1 MSCVRACARFGCLV
15 RSGPEISSGHLP
27 FSLFVAGCFPF
38 SLESPPLPPTSYPT
52 LVGLIGI
59 YIYRERERKSCL
71 AQRVRERERELQS
84 RSTFQGSCMAM
95 TRDHK
100 PDLKDERA
108 RLENAV
114 GRVVFDGY
122 ANQCLFVQSEYAHA

>member
-1 MSCVRACARFGCLV
+1 M
-15 RSGPEISSGHLP
+15 
-27 FSLFVAGCFPF
+27 
-38 SLESPPLPPTSYPT
+38 
-52 LVGLIGI
+52 
-59 YIYRERERKSCL
+59 
-71 AQRVRERERELQS
+71 RERERELQS
-84 RSTFQGSCMAM
+84 RSTIQGSCMAM

>member
-1 MSCVRACARFGCLV
+1 MD
-15 RSGPEISSGHLP
+15 
-27 FSLFVAGCFPF
+27 
-38 SLESPPLPPTSYPT
+38 SPPNLRY
-52 LVGLIGI
+52 I
-59 YIYRERERKSCL
+59 YIYIEREREREREKELSCTESE
-71 AQRVRERERELQS
+71 RERERELQS

>member
-1 MSCVRACARFGCLV
+1 
-15 RSGPEISSGHLP
+15 
-27 FSLFVAGCFPF
+27 
-38 SLESPPLPPTSYPT
+38 
-52 LVGLIGI
+52 
-59 YIYRERERKSCL
+59 
-71 AQRVRERERELQS
+71 
-84 RSTFQGSCMAM
+84 MAM